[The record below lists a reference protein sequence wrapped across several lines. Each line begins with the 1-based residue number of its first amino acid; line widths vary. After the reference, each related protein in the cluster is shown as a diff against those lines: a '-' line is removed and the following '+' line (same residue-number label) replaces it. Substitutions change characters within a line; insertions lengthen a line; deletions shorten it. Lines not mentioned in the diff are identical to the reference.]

1 MSGLVP
7 TRNTGKANL
16 EKARFF
22 LHMVELTEKVDP
34 FDQTAAETFLA
45 AAIVFGKATQDW
57 MADQF
62 GELEGVVDES
72 ARARRKAGKQ
82 WLRSTSLWEDPVCKL
97 FADTRD
103 VIVHEDG
110 SVDLDSRTSLT
121 IHVPTATAVL
131 SGRTVIVQVTPTNA
145 TPEQLE
151 EAHQQCER
159 DRAEAERQNREREE
173 AVALI
178 IAEHREKAEEYA
190 RSHPVERT
198 TRVHFN
204 ATDRE
209 IAGKPA
215 VDIVRGYL
223 NNLERVLVA
232 ERKIRA
238 AE

>member
-1 MSGLVP
+1 
-7 TRNTGKANL
+7 
-16 EKARFF
+16 
-22 LHMVELTEKVDP
+22 VDP
-34 FDQTAAETFLA
+34 FDQIAAEAFLA

-62 GELEGVVDES
+62 GELEDAADQS
-72 ARARRKAGKQ
+72 ASARRKAGKK
-82 WLRSTSLWEDPVCKL
+82 WLKSTSLWEDPVCKL
-97 FADTRD
+97 FANTRD

-110 SVDLDSRTSLT
+110 SVELDSRTSVT
-121 IHVPTATAVL
+121 IHVPTATVVL
-131 SGRTVIVQVTPTNA
+131 SGGTVIVQVTPTNA

-151 EAHQQCER
+151 EVRQQYER

-215 VDIVRGYL
+215 VDVVRGYL
-223 NNLERVLVA
+223 DHLERALVA